1 MYMQG
6 DLSINSFSS
15 DIRASLSMREAQGG
29 QQAGA
34 LQYVGVVVR
43 ELCEE
48 NYKQRSTTAT
58 EQSKRKAERGGER
71 RSEAE

>member
-1 MYMQG
+1 
-6 DLSINSFSS
+6 
-15 DIRASLSMREAQGG
+15 MREAQGG

-34 LQYVGVVVR
+34 LQCVGVVVR

-48 NYKQRSTTAT
+48 DYKQRSTTAT